1 MSNLIA
7 TFDEIVEKAT
17 DYKVKRDGDIKT
29 IIAKINNQVL
39 EYELV
44 RRGYENHADL
54 YALVK

>member
-29 IIAKINNQVL
+29 VIAKINDQVL
-39 EYELV
+39 EYEFV
-44 RRGYENHADL
+44 RKGYENHADL